1 MAEARRFP
9 YKEID
14 RSAGTASSLPYIPLT
29 LTYQDTSLSTEGLL
43 DTGSAVNVLPYDV
56 GLELGAVWERQ
67 IVPVTLT
74 GTLSQLEARVLI
86 VSSTVGKFVP
96 IRLALAWTQAN
107 TIPLILGQV
116 NFFLEFDVCFYR
128 SMSFVEIR
136 PKHNP

>member
-14 RSAGTASSLPYIPLT
+14 RFAGTASSLPYMPLT

-67 IVPVTLT
+67 TVPVTLT
-74 GTLSQLEARVLI
+74 GNLSQQEARVLI
-86 VSSTVGKFVP
+86 VSSAVGEFVP

>member
-14 RSAGTASSLPYIPLT
+14 RFAGTASSLPYMPLT

-67 IVPVTLT
+67 TVPVTLT
-74 GTLSQLEARVLI
+74 GNLSQQEARVLI
-86 VSSTVGKFVP
+86 VSSAVGEFVP

-136 PKHNP
+136 PKQNP